1 MNGAE
6 LPCGTPIKVERSDPL
21 YQIRKKKQ
29 MNYYGRASEEESIEK
44 EQAQTKPAS
53 VEPSKTTDISNDM
66 DNAGDDNDDLDD
78 FFASLS

>member
-6 LPCGTPIKVERSDPL
+6 LSCGTAIKVERSDPL

-29 MNYYGRASEEESIEK
+29 MNYYGRASEEESLEK
-44 EQAQTKPAS
+44 EQTQTKPAS
-53 VEPSKTTDISNDM
+53 VEPSKSTDAPNDM